1 VVTDVASNPSSNQVT
16 SEFNAR
22 SFDRPRERFAP
33 DSLSGHWTGG
43 DEVTIDL
50 TEVTL
55 VVAVKSH
62 CDGCREF
69 INADVDQLHV
79 PVLVVSAEDDESLEW
94 RDARQRVFVSTDAFR
109 LLDVRSAPFYVLVDP
124 VARRVVTEGV
134 LFGPAQVAAEIAPF
148 LHV

>member
-1 VVTDVASNPSSNQVT
+1 
-16 SEFNAR
+16 
-22 SFDRPRERFAP
+22 
-33 DSLSGHWTGG
+33 
-43 DEVTIDL
+43 
-50 TEVTL
+50 
-55 VVAVKSH
+55 
-62 CDGCREF
+62 
-69 INADVDQLHV
+69 VDQLHV